1 MSTFEI
7 IFICITIMAVAQSIV
22 EIKRSKYKQEAKASH
37 VKLEQRVLALEE
49 YINSLQTGV
58 QTLKEERLA
67 EMNERESK

>member
-7 IFICITIMAVAQSIV
+7 IMICITIMTVAQSIV

-37 VKLEQRVLALEE
+37 LKLEQRVLILEE
-49 YINSLQTGV
+49 YINSLQDGV

-67 EMNERESK
+67 KMNRES